1 MNTCGTC
8 KYFGAQRESMA
19 EGADSSGTYIPAP
32 YKACGFMEMEW
43 HFGDTPSQKNAVAF
57 VVDGSGFY
65 AALCVSDEFGCNQWT
80 AK

>member
-8 KYFGAQRESMA
+8 KYFGAQRKSMA
-19 EGADSSGTYIPAP
+19 EGADERRYIPAP

-43 HFGDTPSQKNAVAF
+43 TYGDTPSTNGPIAF

-65 AALCVSDEFGCNQWT
+65 AALCVSEEFGCNEW
-80 AK
+80 AVK